1 MVNHEK
7 FRKVVARHAVAIEGS
22 GMSEPDAMRIF
33 RESSVESIA
42 VVRDW
47 YLLYIPFDEDGDRP
61 GSSGAVKPFR
71 LTALEVLA
79 DKKERFGSGRLVTG
93 YVRNF
98 LGNHTFMTTNS
109 TYLLVGEGSIVAN
122 HEELSWDLLSSSQDE

>member
-7 FRKVVARHAVAIEGS
+7 FRKVVARHANAIEGS
-22 GMSEPDAMRIF
+22 GMAESDAMRIF
-33 RESSVESIA
+33 NESSIESIA
-42 VVRDW
+42 VVREW
-47 YLLYIPFDEDGDRP
+47 YLLYIPFEDDGDRP
-61 GSSGAVKPFR
+61 GSSETLKPFR

-98 LGNHTFMTTNS
+98 LGNHTFLTNNS
-109 TYLLVGEGSIVAN
+109 TYLLVGEGAIVSN
-122 HEELSWDLLSSSQDE
+122 HEELSWDLLSSSEDE